1 MMADGKTHI
10 PRQHKRVSYV
20 NEVEVVDLGTFRCSD
35 LSLGGMYLETVQSFP
50 VGDVVTVRF
59 KLRHTDEHAIR
70 ITARVLYIHEGVGV
84 GLAFV
89 DLNPHDREKIEKFI
103 DQTAQGE

>member
-1 MMADGKTHI
+1 MADGKTHI

-50 VGDVVTVRF
+50 VGDMVTVRF
-59 KLRHTDEHAIR
+59 KLRHTDEQPIR
-70 ITARVLYIHEGVGV
+70 ITARVLYMHEGVGA

-89 DLNPHDREKIEKFI
+89 NLNPHDREMIEKFI
-103 DQTAQGE
+103 AQNAQGE